1 MTEHPVRLG
10 ADGRLAGIVGFPGEN
25 SSRTGLPVVLFL
37 SAGLLHKPGPFRL
50 HVDLSRRLNQ
60 TGLVTCR
67 FDLSGIG
74 ESGHQGTGNVHD
86 GTQTNDVR
94 AAMDSIAGLT
104 GARQFIL
111 VGLCSGAEAA
121 HQTVVR
127 DTRVAGMVLLDG
139 YIFPTIKYYLWHYLP
154 RLFSVRKWIW
164 FIRRKLRQALHHLGL
179 NGAQNRAAQ
188 RADIWDT
195 PAPERPRITD
205 EIQSLCDRHVRQLYI
220 FSGGAGDC
228 SYKRQFEDAFRSV
241 RLNGF
246 VDVIF
251 NEQADHMYILHK
263 DREQLIEQIETW
275 VREQWFKART
285 PATAKTLPAWSPGT
299 FAGQMEVES
308 AE

>member
-1 MTEHPVRLG
+1 MTEHPVKLG

-25 SSRTGLPVVLFL
+25 SSRTELPVVLFL

-74 ESGHQGTGNVHD
+74 ESGHQGAGNVHD
-86 GTQTNDVR
+86 GTQANDVR

-121 HQTVVR
+121 HQAAVR

-139 YIFPTIKYYLWHYLP
+139 YIFPTLKYYLWHYVP
-154 RLFSVRKWIW
+154 RLLSVRKWIS
-164 FIRRKLRQALHHLGL
+164 FIRNKLRQAL
-179 NGAQNRAAQ
+179 RPRIAQ
-188 RADIWDT
+188 RADIWDS
-195 PAPERPRITD
+195 PAPQRRRITD
-205 EIQSLCDRHVRQLYI
+205 EVQSLCDRHVRQLYI

-228 SYKRQFEDAFRSV
+228 SYKGQFEDAFHTV

-246 VDVIF
+246 VDIIF
-251 NEQADHMYILHK
+251 NEQADHMYILRK
-263 DREQLIEQIETW
+263 DREQLIEQIDTW

-285 PATAKTLPAWSPGT
+285 PATAKTLPAWSPRT